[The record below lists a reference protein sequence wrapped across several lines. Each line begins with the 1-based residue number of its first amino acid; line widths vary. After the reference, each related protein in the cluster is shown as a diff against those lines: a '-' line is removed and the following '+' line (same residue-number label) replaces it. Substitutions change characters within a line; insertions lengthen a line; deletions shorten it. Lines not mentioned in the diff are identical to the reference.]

1 MVIAF
6 KAGEYRREKIEMTRE
21 SGKLVGSMD
30 WKSQWDQRLVDVFW
44 EKRGGNQRGLYGCKK
59 LFFPQVKSKD
69 KFIYILLYSII
80 DIFDLSLLYVL
91 V

>member
-59 LFFPQVKSKD
+59 LFFPQVKSKPGHRARRNLR
-69 KFIYILLYSII
+69 ISHGV
-80 DIFDLSLLYVL
+80 SP
-91 V
+91 